1 LTGGGLALRS
11 AAGRWT
17 LAAAVLGSG
26 AVFLESTVASVALPA
41 MGRQF
46 DLGFEGLQ
54 WVMNAYLLPL
64 SALILLGGSLGDRY
78 SRPRMFALGLLGFG
92 AASALCALAM
102 GTSWLMAARVAQGSF
117 GALVVPN
124 SLALLEELFSD
135 EDRGAAIGQW
145 AGWSAASTALGP
157 ALGGWLVGE
166 ISWRWVFAIVVPVA
180 AAAAIIA
187 LRRVPDAASL
197 RPVGRTQA
205 VRVDYFGAALAAVGL
220 GGITGA
226 LVFAPRAGLTPL
238 VVVAG
243 VGGLLAAAGFLLFE
257 RRARH
262 PLLPLK
268 MFESRQFSGT
278 NLVTLLVYAALG
290 VFFFLYFL
298 MLQNVLGYEPFRAG
312 VSLLPLNGVML
323 ALSMWTGRLST
334 TIGARVPMTVG
345 SLIAAGGFVLL
356 ARVGP
361 GSSYVTGILPGLL
374 VFGLGLAILVAPL
387 TSAVLGAVPDGDA
400 GMASAVNN
408 AAARLAGLIG
418 TAVVPL
424 AAGLGGVG
432 KAAGPAF
439 STGYMRAMM
448 LSAALCAAGGAVAW
462 LTVRRQAAAG
472 TAVHPHPSH
481 GCVRLRAQES
491 PSSSG

>member
-1 LTGGGLALRS
+1 MTGANLALRS

-41 MGRQF
+41 MGREF
-46 DLGFEGLQ
+46 DLGFDGLQ
-54 WVMNAYLLPL
+54 WVMNGYLLPL
-64 SALILLGGSLGDRY
+64 SALMLLGGSLGDRY
-78 SRPRMFALGLLGFG
+78 SRPRVFAIGLLGFG

-102 GTSWLMAARVAQGSF
+102 GTAWLMAARVAQGTF

-124 SLALLEELFSD
+124 SLALLEELFAD
-135 EDRGAAIGQW
+135 KDRGAAIGQW

-157 ALGGWLVGE
+157 VLGGWLVGE

-197 RPVGRTQA
+197 RPGERKHA
-205 VRVDYFGAALAAVGL
+205 PAVDYLGAVLATLGL

-238 VVVAG
+238 VVGAG
-243 VGGLLAAAGFLLFE
+243 VGGVLALGAFLLFE
-257 RRARH
+257 RRAPH
-262 PLLPLK
+262 PLLPLR

-278 NLVTLLVYAALG
+278 NLVTLLVYSALG

-298 MLQNVLGYEPFRAG
+298 MLQNELGYDPFRAG
-312 VSLLPLNGVML
+312 ASLLPLNGVML
-323 ALSMWTGRLST
+323 ALSMWTGRLGT
-334 TIGARVPMTVG
+334 RIGARIPMTVG
-345 SLIAAGGFVLL
+345 SLIAAVGFVLL

-387 TSAVLGAVPDGDA
+387 TSAVLGAVPDADA

-408 AAARLAGLIG
+408 ATARLAGLIG

-432 KAAGPAF
+432 KPAGPAF
-439 STGYMRAMM
+439 ADGYMRAMM

-462 LTVRRQAAAG
+462 LTVRRQAAVGA
-472 TAVHPHPSH
+472 AVHPHPSH
-481 GCVRLRAQES
+481 ACTRLRAQAE
-491 PSSSG
+491 PSSGV